1 VPLTTGTSHMQIELA
16 ATVRAAQQG
25 DTMAMNAL
33 VDELMPYVGRIC
45 NGIALGN
52 GEDAAQDAL
61 IAILRSLRQLREP
74 EALRPWARRIA
85 TREAVRMARRQR
97 PDAGRSPETVAAP
110 GRADLGVEI
119 RDQLERMEPEQR
131 AVLVLRDLEG
141 LSEQEAAEVLHVAQG
156 TVKSRLHRARARFR
170 REWTA

>member
-1 VPLTTGTSHMQIELA
+1 MQSGLA
-16 ATVRAAQQG
+16 ATVRAAQEG

-33 VDELMPYVGRIC
+33 VDELMPYVVRIC

-85 TREAVRMARRQR
+85 TREAVRTARRQR
-97 PDAGRSPETVAAP
+97 ADAAREPAEELASPDRTA
-110 GRADLGVEI
+110 LGVEI
-119 RDQLERMEPEQR
+119 RDQLGRLEPEQR

-141 LSEQEAAEVLHVAQG
+141 LSEQ
-156 TVKSRLHRARARFR
+156 
-170 REWTA
+170 

>member
-1 VPLTTGTSHMQIELA
+1 METGLA
-16 ATVRAAQQG
+16 ATVRAAQRG

-45 NGIALGN
+45 RGIALDR

-61 IAILRSLRQLREP
+61 IAILRNLRQLKEP
-74 EALRPWARRIA
+74 NALRPWARRIA
-85 TREAVRMARRQR
+85 AREAVRAARQS
-97 PDAGRSPETVAAP
+97 RSGAALPTEDIPAP
-110 GRADLGVEI
+110 GQSSLGVEI

-141 LSEQEAAEVLHVAQG
+141 LSEQEAAEVMDVAPG

-170 REWTA
+170 RDWAE

>member
-1 VPLTTGTSHMQIELA
+1 MESGAA

-45 NGIALGN
+45 RGIAPDRGD
-52 GEDAAQDAL
+52 DATQEAL
-61 IAILRSLRQLREP
+61 IAILRNLGQLREP

-85 TREAVRMARRQR
+85 VREAVRAARRSR
-97 PDAGRSPETVAAP
+97 AVPTEAPADLPAP
-110 GRADLGVEI
+110 GNPALAVEI
-119 RDQLERMEPEQR
+119 RDQLDRMQPEQR

-141 LSEQEAAEVLHVAQG
+141 LSEQEAAELLDVAPG
-156 TVKSRLHRARARFR
+156 TVKSRLHRARSRFVKG
-170 REWTA
+170 WSG

>member
-1 VPLTTGTSHMQIELA
+1 MQSGLA
-16 ATVRAAQQG
+16 ATVRAAQEG

-45 NGIALGN
+45 NAIALGN

-61 IAILRSLRQLREP
+61 IAILRSLRQLRDP

-85 TREAVRMARRQR
+85 TREAVRTARRQR
-97 PDAGRSPETVAAP
+97 ANAGQPPDTVAAP
-110 GRADLGVEI
+110 DRTDLGVEI
-119 RDQLERMEPEQR
+119 RDQLDRLEPEQR

-141 LSEQEAAEVLHVAQG
+141 LSEQEAAELLNVATG

-170 REWTA
+170 REWRS